1 MHPIAAATIAAIAAV
16 VDFKR
21 LIIIHSICFKNNF
34 CIGLSKIII
43 TIIKIMYNFFQKNI
57 LPLDN

>member
-1 MHPIAAATIAAIAAV
+1 MYDADDDYEKFDGDNNDHHDDVHPIAAATIAAIAAV

-34 CIGLSKIII
+34 
-43 TIIKIMYNFFQKNI
+43 I
-57 LPLDN
+57 LACLK